1 MAMTRDLTETPPAGG
16 PLPPAPDSDAREVAS
31 SEAAATSERGEQ
43 EVPMSSNLELSAPPE
58 KASAS
63 EPEAAESARSETENP
78 HTPPDTTSR
87 PEASDAPAFAA
98 GVDDEVDDDEADDDE
113 ADALE
118 GGFDVGGL
126 SAEAV
131 LAAAEAADAAEGRE
145 PEVEQVPVVLEPEPE
160 PTPQEREMLA
170 PHVRST
176 GEPAEIDPDEL
187 DPDAL
192 KVVLRLHQHGHQ
204 AYMVGG
210 CVRDLLLGRKPKDF
224 DIATSATPNEVRG
237 IFRNCRLIGRRFR
250 LAHVYFK
257 GGKIIEVS
265 TFRANPTELEPAPS
279 GEDEGEASS
288 EDLLI
293 THDNVFGTAQQDAR
307 RRDFTINGLFYD
319 VAEGRVIDYV
329 RGRRDLDERFIR
341 TIGDPEIRM
350 REDPVRIL
358 RAVRFAAKLG
368 LDIESRTYAAMEGAV
383 EDLPRCAPA
392 RLLEETF
399 RLIRGGVSAPALKL
413 LDALDA
419 LKILLPPVNAYLK
432 QHGKEGEKTFYAF
445 AESLDRRVAA
455 GEPLDDAILLATLL
469 MPISRPPE
477 QDEAQSQDVRPSV
490 SHMVED
496 LLAGFVQSARLP
508 RRIAERCRMLLLAQR
523 TLSGERRRRS
533 AAFKRH
539 PLFGEA
545 LTVFEMT
552 VEATGEGR
560 EQLDAWKA
568 GEVPPPRADA
578 SDEGSDAGG
587 QRKRRRRRR
596 RRRPSGGGAS
606 NEGPGSPASGSDAGE
621 A

>member
-1 MAMTRDLTETPPAGG
+1 
-16 PLPPAPDSDAREVAS
+16 
-31 SEAAATSERGEQ
+31 
-43 EVPMSSNLELSAPPE
+43 
-58 KASAS
+58 
-63 EPEAAESARSETENP
+63 
-78 HTPPDTTSR
+78 
-87 PEASDAPAFAA
+87 
-98 GVDDEVDDDEADDDE
+98 
-113 ADALE
+113 
-118 GGFDVGGL
+118 
-126 SAEAV
+126 
-131 LAAAEAADAAEGRE
+131 
-145 PEVEQVPVVLEPEPE
+145 
-160 PTPQEREMLA
+160 PTPYERELHA
-170 PHVRST
+170 PHVRPT

-265 TFRANPTELEPAPS
+265 TFRANPTELEPAANANGN
-279 GEDEGEASS
+279 GEDEGESS
-288 EDLLI
+288 GEDLLI

-358 RAVRFAAKLG
+358 RAVRFAAKLEF
-368 LDIESRTYAAMEGAV
+368 DIESRTYAAMEGAV

-419 LKILLPPVNAYLK
+419 LKILLPPVDAYLK
-432 QHGKEGEKTFYAF
+432 QYGKEGEKTFYAF
-445 AESLDRRVAA
+445 ANAMDRRVTA
-455 GEPLDDAILLATLL
+455 GEPLDDAILLAMLL
-469 MPISRPPE
+469 MPISRSPAPE
-477 QDEAQSQDVRPSV
+477 EAEAQAQEGGGGRPSV
-490 SHMVED
+490 SQVVED

-539 PLFGEA
+539 PLFNEA

-560 EQLDAWKA
+560 EQLEAWKA
-568 GEVPPPRADA
+568 GEVPPPRAGA
-578 SDEGSDAGG
+578 TDEGPDAGG

-596 RRRPSGGGAS
+596 RRRPAGGGAS
-606 NEGPGSPASGSDAGE
+606 ASGEGSASSGSDAGE